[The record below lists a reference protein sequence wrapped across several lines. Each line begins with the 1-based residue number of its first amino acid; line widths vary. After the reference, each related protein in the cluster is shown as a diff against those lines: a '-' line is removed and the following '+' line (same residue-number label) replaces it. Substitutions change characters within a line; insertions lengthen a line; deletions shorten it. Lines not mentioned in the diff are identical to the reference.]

1 MYFVFSSGMVNKYDD
16 HDDHDDDVSV
26 PVPAR
31 RTGTVPNV
39 SAQFRCLLPPQF
51 DLLVTVAGDVDSVDF
66 HQPVA
71 DPRSALGRRRRRPP
85 FHRLNVLATP
95 APHADQ
101 LEPVAAEVGR
111 ATQLTQPRRR
121 SSADHFVAG
130 TSTIGRRHL
139 SSCSQSRKK
148 RQNQL
153 ENLGWRG
160 FYAVGK
166 YDVIISLQSYLL
178 SYLLLLVF
186 HHPLTLP
193 L

>member
-16 HDDHDDDVSV
+16 HDDDDDDVSV

-31 RTGTVPNV
+31 GTGTVPNV

-85 FHRLNVLATP
+85 FHRLHVLATP

-121 SSADHFVAG
+121 SSADNFVAG

-139 SSCSQSRKK
+139 CVMSRSSCSQSLKK
-148 RQNQL
+148 RQNQRTL
-153 ENLGWRG
+153 VG
-160 FYAVGK
+160 AVF
-166 YDVIISLQSYLL
+166 IL
-178 SYLLLLVF
+178 
-186 HHPLTLP
+186 
-193 L
+193 